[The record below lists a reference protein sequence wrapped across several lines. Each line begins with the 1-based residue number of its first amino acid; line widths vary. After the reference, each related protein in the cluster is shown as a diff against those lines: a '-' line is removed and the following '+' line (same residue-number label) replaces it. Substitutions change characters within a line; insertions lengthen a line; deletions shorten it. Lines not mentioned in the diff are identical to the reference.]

1 MLEAS
6 TFLGWGISE
15 INDVVEYERMKA
27 GKSYCINQD
36 PPVDANLEA
45 WCSMEGHT
53 QPGDKRTDR

>member
-27 GKSYCINQD
+27 GKSFCINQD
-36 PPVDANLEA
+36 LPTDANLET

-53 QPGDKRTDR
+53 QHRIKSIE